1 MRTGV
6 QRATLIDKIRRGGVS
21 REMVRDGFR
30 SVVDPAGPGEDLY
43 GKASDGVFTADES
56 CP

>member
-1 MRTGV
+1 
-6 QRATLIDKIRRGGVS
+6 LIDKMRRGGVS
-21 REMVRDGFR
+21 REMVRGRFR

-43 GKASDGVFTADES
+43 GEAFGAEDENFDGLHTADES